1 MMKISKKREKALNL
15 RIDQLNEQVCEL
27 IDELK
32 GKDAE
37 IKLLQDRN
45 RSLEGQLEEKA
56 LELSACRSGNLMA
69 TDIIDNGSL
78 DMATVEKLVEVAH
91 IAGALPELVDTLPD
105 ALEYGLSTFYKNW
118 DIMIQDIYDLNPHIP
133 IESFLLR
140 FSPLQ

>member
-1 MMKISKKREKALNL
+1 MMMKISKKREKALNL

-45 RSLEGQLEEKA
+45 RSLEGQLEEKT

-69 TDIIDNGSL
+69 TDIIDTYIKLIRTNL
-78 DMATVEKLVEVAH
+78 PQELIEKCQEVAF
-91 IAGALPELVDTLPD
+91 ANDAS
-105 ALEYGLSTFYKNW
+105 ALEPFEVAALD
-118 DIMIQDIYDLNPHIP
+118 DIISAVYSVTAKYFPNN
-133 IESFLLR
+133 
-140 FSPLQ
+140 